1 MNAVET
7 RDLTKRF
14 GPFVAVD
21 RLTLEVPEGGVFG
34 FLGPNGSGKS
44 TTIRMLCG
52 LLEPTSGEG
61 RVLGFD
67 VGRSPREIRERIGY
81 MSQKFS
87 LYEDLT
93 VEENLA
99 FYAGLYGLA
108 GDEKSRR
115 MGEMI
120 ALAGLEERRSDRV
133 AHLSGGWRQ
142 RLALGSAILHRPRML
157 FLDEPTGGVDPRARR
172 LFWDIIYDLAREGT
186 TVLVTTHFMDEVE
199 HCDRVGFLYEG
210 ELVACGTPK
219 GLKEAFPGR
228 LLEGVCPSP
237 LEEVRRLRRE
247 GGPLV
252 RDAYVFGRRFR
263 VVLPPDAP
271 SDAARSL
278 GCGVSLAEVSPSLE
292 DLFVRTVVRRREERK
307 EGVEPWGA

>member
-1 MNAVET
+1 MDAV
-7 RDLTKRF
+7 DVHALSKRYGDF
-14 GPFVAVD
+14 LAVD
-21 RLTLEVPEGGVFG
+21 RLSLRIPQGQVYG
-34 FLGPNGSGKS
+34 FIGPNGAGKS

-52 LLEPTSGEG
+52 LLAPSGG
-61 RVLGFD
+61 SGTVLGVDFLKNPWD
-67 VGRSPREIRERIGY
+67 LRQRIGY

-186 TVLVTTHFMDEVE
+186 TVLVTTHFMDEAE
-199 HCDRVGFLYEG
+199 HCDHIGFIFQG
-210 ELVACGTPK
+210 RLVASDTPE
-219 GLKEAFPGR
+219 GLKQQFPGTIYALETPSPPD
-228 LLEGVCPSP
+228 LLEE
-237 LEEVRRLRRE
+237 LEARRIP
-247 GGPLV
+247 GV
-252 RDAYVFGRRFR
+252 RDLYVFGPRLHVVVEDALPDDVAPWRPRR
-263 VVLPPDAP
+263 VI
-271 SDAARSL
+271 
-278 GCGVSLAEVSPSLE
+278 PSLE
-292 DLFVRTVVRRREERK
+292 DVFVALVRRGERK
-307 EGVEPWGA
+307 GD